1 MENATKNLTVKLSL
15 EEHDLLESLIEYFQ
29 EQSIS
34 SVSKS
39 DVVKYLIRRYYFI
52 MTHREDET
60 IKELE
65 SRIRELTI

>member
-1 MENATKNLTVKLSL
+1 MSNATKNLTVKLSL

-39 DVVKYLIRRYYFI
+39 DVVKYLIRRFYFY
-52 MTHREDET
+52 
-60 IKELE
+60 
-65 SRIRELTI
+65 

>member
-39 DVVKYLIRRYYFI
+39 DVVKYLIRRFYFI